1 MKGSGGVNMVKSMQE
16 LATEVSERIQKAFGD
31 RASDMTIY
39 DVEDVPNHH
48 MFSIKF
54 KAYDYYEAHFGY
66 ELSFTDFYIVISK
79 GIGISLPKEKYD
91 FGSITNWDSYL
102 KEIMAEIELRI
113 PDEYLKEKG
122 WL

>member
-1 MKGSGGVNMVKSMQE
+1 MLKKSMQE
-16 LATEVSERIQKAFGD
+16 LATEVSERIQRAFGD

-39 DVEDVPNHH
+39 DVVEVPNHQ

-113 PDEYLKEKG
+113 PDEFLQAKG

>member
-1 MKGSGGVNMVKSMQE
+1 MLKKSMQE
-16 LATEVSERIQKAFGD
+16 LATEVSERIQRAFGD

-39 DVEDVPNHH
+39 DVVEVPNHQ

-66 ELSFTDFYIVISK
+66 ELGFTAFYIVISK
-79 GIGISLPKEKYD
+79 EIGISLPPKKY
-91 FGSITNWDSYL
+91 FFEEITDWDSYL

-113 PDEYLKEKG
+113 PDEYLKAKG

>member
-1 MKGSGGVNMVKSMQE
+1 MLKKSMQE
-16 LATEVSERIQKAFGD
+16 LAIEVSERIQRAFGD
-31 RASDMTIY
+31 RASDMIIY
-39 DVEDVPNHH
+39 DVVDVPNHQ

-66 ELSFTDFYIVISK
+66 ELGFTDFYIVISK
-79 GIGISLPKEKYD
+79 GIGISLPPKKYFFED
-91 FGSITNWDSYL
+91 ITDWDSYL

-113 PDEYLKEKG
+113 PDEYLKAKG

>member
-39 DVEDVPNHH
+39 DVVDVPNHH